1 MREMERVLAALN
13 ANNDFHPPVF
23 DCFVFK
29 GVDGDF
35 V

>member
-1 MREMERVLAALN
+1 MERILATLN
-13 ANNDFHPPVF
+13 DNNEFFAPVF

-29 GVDGDF
+29 GEDGDF